1 VELGQTLRGML
12 ELVASAV
19 AHEVAPPFHD
29 MREGNEPSRAPH
41 LGVDGKTLLS
51 GRILTGGERVTS
63 PPSLLPDGIPQ
74 SPWAVGKADGL
85 TCHDSSASS
94 ILPAHPPQLRAGPS
108 SMDDRNKRPH
118 EFGFRR

>member
-1 VELGQTLRGML
+1 MELGQTLRGML

-51 GRILTGGERVTS
+51 GRILTGGHVYAAESV
-63 PPSLLPDGIPQ
+63 
-74 SPWAVGKADGL
+74 
-85 TCHDSSASS
+85 
-94 ILPAHPPQLRAGPS
+94 
-108 SMDDRNKRPH
+108 N
-118 EFGFRR
+118 